1 LRWSLLKH
9 LQRSPERRNL
19 GRKNHPKER
28 RRVAILRSDE
38 IRDMNIDEMKAK
50 LMELRSEL
58 ARERAI
64 IASGGSL
71 ENPGRVRELKHSIAR
86 LLTIIK
92 QTQKKGGA
100 RTSAGS
106 V

>member
-1 LRWSLLKH
+1 M
-9 LQRSPERRNL
+9 
-19 GRKNHPKER
+19 KNHLKER

-106 V
+106 M

>member
-1 LRWSLLKH
+1 LRWSQLKH
-9 LQRSPERRNL
+9 LQRSLRKQNPMM
-19 GRKNHPKER
+19 KNHQKGR
-28 RRVAILRSDE
+28 RRVVILRSDE

-92 QTQKKGGA
+92 ETQKKGGA
-100 RTSAGS
+100 RSSAGS
-106 V
+106 M

>member
-1 LRWSLLKH
+1 M
-9 LQRSPERRNL
+9 
-19 GRKNHPKER
+19 KNHPKER

-58 ARERAI
+58 ARERAV

-71 ENPGRVRELKHSIAR
+71 ENPGRIRELRHSIAR

-92 QTQKKGGA
+92 ETQKRGGA
-100 RTSAGS
+100 RKSAGS
-106 V
+106 M

>member
-1 LRWSLLKH
+1 LRWSQLKH
-9 LQRSPERRNL
+9 LQRSPKKQNPRI
-19 GRKNHPKER
+19 KNNPKER
-28 RRVAILRSDE
+28 RRVAILRSDQ

-58 ARERAI
+58 ARERAV

-71 ENPGRVRELKHSIAR
+71 ENPGRIRELRHSIAR

-92 QTQKKGGA
+92 ETQKRGGA

-106 V
+106 M